1 MMRFANPEWLG
12 LLVVAPLIAAWWW
25 WHAAR
30 RRGAVTYSS
39 RLLVPRARS
48 LRQRV
53 LWVPA
58 ALRLAAITL
67 AIIALAR
74 PQNSL
79 GETRTKAKGIALTMV
94 VDRSWSMIEEIEF
107 DGGKASRIDAV
118 KRIFKDFV
126 LGDGE
131 QLAGRPEDM
140 IGLVTFALYADTI
153 CPLTRSHDTLVKL
166 VEDIELAR
174 PEGGEAG
181 TSIGEGLALAVAR
194 LKRADE
200 ELRKQNDGKID
211 PEFSIKS
218 KIIVLLSDGSENTGS
233 IKAREA
239 AVLAKEAGIKV
250 YAIGIGG
257 GTPQPGETP
266 FGRLRRGPQYAY
278 DGRTL
283 REVAQISGG
292 VYRETDDADS
302 LRAVYAEIDK
312 LEKTE
317 IEANEFTTYDEKF
330 APLAAATG
338 ALLLAEVLLA
348 AFVLRRSP

>member
-1 MMRFANPEWLG
+1 MMRFASPELLG
-12 LLVVAPLIAAWWW
+12 LLVVVPLIAAWWW
-25 WHAAR
+25 WRAAR
-30 RRGAVTYSS
+30 RRGAVAYSS
-39 RLLVPRARS
+39 RLLVPRTRS
-48 LRQRV
+48 IRQRV
-53 LWVPA
+53 LWLPA
-58 ALRLAAITL
+58 VLRLAVITL

-94 VDRSWSMIEEIEF
+94 VDRSWSMMQEIDF
-107 DGGKASRIDAV
+107 DRAKASRIDVV

-126 LGDGE
+126 LGDGK

-140 IGLVTFALYADTI
+140 IGLITFARYADTL

-200 ELRKQNDGKID
+200 ELRKQNEGKID

-218 KIIVLLSDGSENTGS
+218 KIIVLLSDGSENTGA

-239 AVLAKEAGIKV
+239 AALAKEAGIKV

-257 GTPQPGETP
+257 GTPETIETP
-266 FGRLRRGPQYAY
+266 FGRQRLGPQYAY

-302 LRAVYAEIDK
+302 LRAVYAEIDR

-317 IEANEFTTYDEKF
+317 IEASEFTTYDEKF
-330 APLAAATG
+330 APLAAAAG
-338 ALLLAEVLLA
+338 GLLLAEVLLA